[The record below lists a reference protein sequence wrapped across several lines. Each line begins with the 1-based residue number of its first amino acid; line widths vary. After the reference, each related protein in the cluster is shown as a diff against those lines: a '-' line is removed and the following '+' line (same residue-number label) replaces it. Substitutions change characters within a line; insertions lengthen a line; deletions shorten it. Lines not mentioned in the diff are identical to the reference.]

1 MRNLAFML
9 VVSCLVSGCGA
20 TQQSPAPQA
29 MTPQDPLA
37 AVKPTIDCEYRAA
50 ARYDDG
56 SISIAALAE
65 QMLGICGVEI
75 LASERAFHVS
85 STDPDIKAD
94 ELKQAV
100 EIAENARKNKVGLK

>member
-1 MRNLAFML
+1 MRRVTFSLA
-9 VVSCLVSGCGA
+9 VSCLVSGCGA

-29 MTPQDPLA
+29 MTAEQALA
-37 AVKPTIDCEYRAA
+37 AVKPTVDCEYHAA

-56 SISIAALAE
+56 SISIAALAQ
-65 QMLGICGVEI
+65 QMVGVCGVEI

-94 ELKQAV
+94 EFKQAV
-100 EIAENARKNKVGLK
+100 EIAENARKNRVGLK